1 METLFK
7 INSLFDEFLITTK
20 LKQRNQ
26 LEEIYL
32 LDENNKYLKL
42 ESEID

>member
-1 METLFK
+1 METLVK

-26 LEEIYL
+26 LEEIYP
-32 LDENNKYLKL
+32 LDDNNKYLKL